1 MNVKEEISGFENVVN
16 SIELEF
22 RQDLAIH
29 LFSTMLLHRINPKF
43 PPKTWSQWP
52 LREAPDPRLNLIY
65 VDEEKP
71 DKGEGVLLGED
82 IVAEDPE
89 PTMESFGRAL
99 KRRRVVE
106 GEGEDE
112 GEYGDGS
119 REGSNGHRE
128 YGDGYRED
136 GNENDIENGNHFS
149 NDISKSHDNNGDNDS
164 DSDSYDSLDEP
175 LPEPEINDN
184 DSESS
189 DNNELEIDEGNNS
202 GESDIEPD
210 TLPLFV
216 ADNVVIKGQPTNP
229 YSQLLLEMKALL
241 HSKIHQKLKAK
252 GKTMTTEFYD
262 KAIENSSR
270 KLCSKVDDFIV
281 ELPKHKLDCNSQG
294 EKEKS
299 PMTWQD
305 MLIND
310 VRMPGTALNTSIE
323 LHKRAYNKCESM
335 FNRLKYGD
343 YEFIEES
350 EGSDVGSGSD
360 GGSDLEPGNSDL
372 EPENSDQEPSSKSQT
387 TFDFDKYLKRYT
399 DLYVSSKKV
408 AQLKEILDSLKEKD
422 IDNDKKKLLFEK
434 YLQHKAR
441 MQFLS
446 WNKGPSSQFMK
457 KDEPDYIVRHGGI
470 KLDSEEFQT
479 MFDY

>member
-1 MNVKEEISGFENVVN
+1 MNVKDEISGFENVVN

-99 KRRRVVE
+99 KKRRVVE
-106 GEGEDE
+106 GEGGDEDE
-112 GEYGDGS
+112 GEYGDGY
-119 REGSNGHRE
+119 REG
-128 YGDGYRED
+128 

-149 NDISKSHDNNGDNDS
+149 NDISKSHDNNYDNDS

-189 DNNELEIDEGNNS
+189 DNNELEIDEGNDS
-202 GESDIEPD
+202 GESDVEPD

-241 HSKIHQKLKAK
+241 HNKIHQKLKAK

-343 YEFIEES
+343 YEFLEES
-350 EGSDVGSGSD
+350 ESSD
-360 GGSDLEPGNSDL
+360 GGTDLEPGNSDL
-372 EPENSDQEPSSKSQT
+372 EPGNSHREN

-399 DLYVSSKKV
+399 DLYVSSKRV

-422 IDNDKKKLLFEK
+422 IDNDRKKLLFEK